1 MSRDLFE
8 YHPVIGYRFIP
19 QLKARVR
26 HEGGGYL
33 VRTNSLGFRQSAELS
48 SARLNGH
55 KRVLVFGDSYTAGD
69 GVSNNYR
76 YTDLIERSLDNVE
89 IVNFGLP
96 GSGTDQQYLSYLE
109 YAKDVQ
115 ADLLV
120 IAPMVENIVRNP
132 VSHRL
137 TMNSTNGKLVRRA
150 KPYYELTDGEL
161 MLKHSPVPKAVLEV
175 AEEVKDDSKS
185 PGFLQ
190 RVTATADERFPGF
203 KAWTQR
209 VRGITWPP
217 EYNSEQDP
225 AWQLMREIIVQWTH
239 QSNIPVALCPIPTFA
254 HIQGGITAD
263 PYLKRFAEVARAT
276 NATLINP
283 LPHFLSLPYAQR
295 NSCRFLNDEHPNKRG
310 HEILANS
317 IGAEIKK
324 ILKL

>member
-19 QLKARVR
+19 ELKARVR

-33 VRTNSLGFRQSAELS
+33 VQTNSLGFRQSTELTPTP
-48 SARLNGH
+48 ATGR

-69 GVSNNYR
+69 GVSNGHR
-76 YTDLIERSLDNVE
+76 YTDLIEQKFDNVE

-96 GSGTDQQYLSYLE
+96 GSGTDQQYLSYRE

-132 VSHRL
+132 VGHRL
-137 TMNSTNGKLVRRA
+137 TMSSTNGKLVRRA
-150 KPYYELTDGEL
+150 KPYYELANGKL
-161 MLKHSPVPKAVLEV
+161 SLKHSPVPKAVVEV
-175 AEEVKDDSKS
+175 DEQVESS
-185 PGFLQ
+185 PEPSGVVQ
-190 RVTATADERFPGF
+190 RLTASADGRMPGF

-209 VRGITWPP
+209 MRGITWPP

-225 AWQLMREIIVQWTH
+225 AWQLMREIIVQWAKAST
-239 QSNIPVALCPIPTFA
+239 IPVAICPIPTFS
-254 HIQGGITAD
+254 HIQGGIKAD
-263 PYLKRFAEVARAT
+263 PYLKRFTEVASAT
-276 NATLINP
+276 HATLINP
-283 LPHFLSLPYAQR
+283 LPQFLNLPYAQR
-295 NSCRFLNDEHPNKRG
+295 SGCRFLNDEHPNKRG
-310 HEILANS
+310 HEILASS
-317 IGAEIKK
+317 IGAEIKT